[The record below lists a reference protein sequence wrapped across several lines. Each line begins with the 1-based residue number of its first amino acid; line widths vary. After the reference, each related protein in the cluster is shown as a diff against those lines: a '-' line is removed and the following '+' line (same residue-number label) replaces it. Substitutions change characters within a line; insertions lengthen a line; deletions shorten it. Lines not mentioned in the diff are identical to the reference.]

1 MWDWVLSIFLAILA
15 YFGFGTAAASSSGCA
30 GLIPAVPSSRPFAV
44 NPPSVP
50 QSREPKLLASSIEP
64 DAETIRVGQAICVRA
79 QTDRPTYEVKPVVYI
94 EDLND
99 SAATRCQL
107 AQLNDTGEQG
117 DLAAYDGFWT
127 VQLLWPAEF
136 GPGDYFV
143 NLELQYNSDEYK
155 PRCGFDANLKVLP
168 PE

>member
-1 MWDWVLSIFLAILA
+1 VDWVLSVFLAILA
-15 YFGFGTAAASSSGCA
+15 YFGFGTAAGTSGGCA
-30 GLIPAVPSSRPFAV
+30 GLISACPSNRPFAL

-50 QSREPKLLASSIEP
+50 QSREPRLLASSFEP
-64 DAETIRVGQAICVRA
+64 AGETVRVGQALCFRA
-79 QTDRPTYEVKPVVYI
+79 RTDRPSYEVRPVVYI

-99 SAATRCQL
+99 PAGTRHQL

-117 DLAAYDGFWT
+117 DPTAYDGFWT
-127 VQLLWPAEF
+127 VKLLWPAEF

-143 NLELQYNSDEYK
+143 NLALEYNSDEYK
-155 PRCGFDANLKVLP
+155 PSYGFDANLKVLS